1 MSRLLNSKLLTL
13 RPATMLAAISIA
25 LVATGCKTENEQIT
39 PNSVVRPVLVESV
52 KSSNV
57 ADLTFYGEVQSATR
71 ADLSFRTSGRLVE
84 MLVTEGNEVEKGQLI
99 ARLDSVDAEIALA
112 SAQIER
118 DNASAEYQRA
128 KTLYENRQSISK
140 SQLDELTLRFKLAQN
155 RFLEAE
161 RRLEDTKLLAPF
173 SGIVSRTYVNNYVLV
188 QGNEPVVS
196 VHDLNNLEV
205 VINVPERLMARNV
218 ETPKIYAE
226 VLSNTDKA
234 LELTLESYETE
245 PDPTTGTYAVTL
257 SIESTEDNVLL
268 PGMNVRVFSTSA
280 PISDAQIQLPLT
292 AVLPDNLG
300 NQYVWV
306 VADDNTLEKR
316 VVTTGSLN
324 GDRVL
329 IESNLELGEQVVVSG
344 AQSLEAGLEVR
355 PQTVEAQ

>member
-1 MSRLLNSKLLTL
+1 MSRFLTTKLLKPRRAAALTAISVSL
-13 RPATMLAAISIA
+13 LAA
-25 LVATGCKTENEQIT
+25 GCKTESEQT
-39 PNSVVRPVLVESV
+39 APNAVVRPVLVESV
-52 KSSNV
+52 QSSNV
-57 ADLTFYGEVQSATR
+57 ADLTFYGEVQSGTR

-84 MLVTEGNEVEKGQLI
+84 MLVTEGTQVEQGQLI
-99 ARLDSVDAEIALA
+99 ARLDSVDAEIALT
-112 SAQIER
+112 SAQVER
-118 DNASAEYQRA
+118 DNARAEYQRA
-128 KTLYENRQSISK
+128 KTLYDKRQSISK

-161 RRLEDTKLLAPF
+161 RRLEDTKLVAPF
-173 SGIVSRTYVNNYVLV
+173 SGIVSRTYINNYVLV
-188 QGNEPVVS
+188 QSNEPVVA

-226 VLSNTDKA
+226 LLSNTDKV
-234 LELTLESYETE
+234 LELRLESYETE

-257 SIESTEDNVLL
+257 GIEPDQDETLL

-280 PISDAQIQLPLT
+280 SISDAQIQLPLT

-316 VVTTGSLN
+316 IVTTGSLN

-329 IESNLELGEQVVVSG
+329 IESNLELGERVVVSG

-355 PQTVEAQ
+355 PQLVEAQ